1 MSAGVA
7 SAAPTASKP
16 TVSQLKAKLQ
26 KLSTQA
32 DTIDEQLDQYQ
43 QEENSASQRL
53 TALNNQLARYQNQ
66 FKSLRAEVAQIATA
80 AYEQGSINSPEALLT
95 SSNPQQILDQSSIL
109 LELSAS
115 NSHQMTQFLN
125 TARQI
130 TNNQQA
136 AKRTKDG
143 IAALKAK
150 EEAKKKQN
158 AKVTAQ
164 AKSALAAL
172 TPAQQEGTMPGS
184 SGGTDDRDG
193 SGPGQFSGR
202 QGGQVRLRPAWLQ
215 VHVRRHRSVL
225 QGLRLLRADL
235 QAWAA
240 AGVSIERT
248 SEEQWDSLPHVSTS
262 DLEPGDILVFDGE
275 GHVGIY
281 VGGGRAHRRA
291 TYGCLRR
298 EGRAQRLVQGKPR
311 RGAAPVTRQRRQ
323 RGRPD
328 QAQFLAGR
336 PPSFS
341 SVSGRAN
348 MIALSEPKGRA
359 TG

>member
-1 MSAGVA
+1 VRTRRSDSSALIGTSRLRGRLRRVSRPAAVSLGLLAAGALVMSAGVA
-7 SAAPTASKP
+7 SAAPTAPAASKP
-16 TVSQLKAKLQ
+16 TVSQLQAKLQ

-32 DTIDEQLDQYQ
+32 DAIDEQLDQYQ

-53 TALNNQLARYQNQ
+53 AALNNQLARYQNQ

-95 SSNPQQILDQSSIL
+95 TNNPQQILDQSSIL

-158 AKVTAQ
+158 DSVTAQ
-164 AKSALAAL
+164 TKSALAAL

-184 SGGTDDRDG
+184 SGGQTVAQDPLPDSTQGEQAVKFAYAQLGCEYVFGGTGPCDQG
-193 SGPGQFSGR
+193 FDCSGLTQ
-202 QGGQVRLRPAWLQ
+202 A
-215 VHVRRHRSVL
+215 
-225 QGLRLLRADL
+225 
-235 QAWAA
+235 AWAS

-248 SEEQWDSLPHVSTS
+248 SEDQWDSLPHVSTS
-262 DLEPGDILVFDGE
+262 DLEPGDILEFDGE

-281 VGGGRAHRRA
+281 VGSGWLIDAPHTGAVVEKVQLSGWYTENLDGA
-291 TYGCLRR
+291 LR
-298 EGRAQRLVQGKPR
+298 P
-311 RGAAPVTRQRRQ
+311 
-323 RGRPD
+323 
-328 QAQFLAGR
+328 
-336 PPSFS
+336 
-341 SVSGRAN
+341 
-348 MIALSEPKGRA
+348 
-359 TG
+359 

>member
-1 MSAGVA
+1 VRTRRSDSSALSGTSRLLGIRRLRRVTRPAAVSLGLLAAGALVMSAGVA

-32 DTIDEQLDQYQ
+32 DTIDNQLDQYQ

-158 AKVTAQ
+158 AKVTSQ
-164 AKSALAAL
+164 TKSALAAL

-184 SGGTDDRDG
+184 SGGQTIATDPVPVNSQAGKAVKFAYDQLGCKYTFGGTGPCSEGFDC
-193 SGPGQFSGR
+193 SGLTS
-202 QGGQVRLRPAWLQ
+202 
-215 VHVRRHRSVL
+215 
-225 QGLRLLRADL
+225 

-262 DLEPGDILVFDGE
+262 ALEPGDILVFDGA

-281 VGGGRAHRRA
+281 VGGGELIDAPH
-291 TYGCLRR
+291 T
-298 EGRAQRLVQGKPR
+298 
-311 RGAAPVTRQRRQ
+311 GAFVEK
-323 RGRPD
+323 
-328 QAQFLAGR
+328 
-336 PPSFS
+336 
-341 SVSGRAN
+341 V
-348 MIALSEPKGRA
+348 ALSGWYTENLDGAVRP
-359 TG
+359 